1 MRRMRAMRS
10 FGLLEAAALA
20 AISFAG
26 GAAAAAPG
34 HNVPGHNV
42 PRHNVIVF
50 VADGLRYG
58 AVDASSAPQ
67 MQAIRREG
75 VDFADSH
82 ALFPTLTTPNASAI
96 ATGHGLGDTGDYAN
110 VVYAGRPALKPAFL
124 SLAPFLEDD
133 AVLGAMNARFGGNYL
148 GETSLLAA
156 ARAAGFQTAAIG
168 KLGPT
173 AIQDVTARDGCSTL
187 LVDDLS
193 GTPDGLP
200 ICPDLV
206 PELKRAGLEPTAPD
220 RGLNTDPG
228 NAIAPGVQVA
238 NVEQQDWFT
247 RVAAEVVLPRFA
259 AAGRPFVLVFWSR
272 DPDGTQHNQG
282 DSLNTLS
289 PGINGATSRAAIRN
303 ADNDLGALRTALKRL
318 GLEASTDIVVTAD
331 HGFATV
337 SRASATSQAARAD
350 YPDVPHGFLPPGFL
364 ALDLGRALGLPVHE
378 PTGLDLAPLNHPKHA
393 SAVLGAD
400 PARPE
405 VVIGANGGSD
415 ALWLPAASPE
425 GRARLAGR
433 IAAALS
439 VQDYTAAIFAADD
452 LGPVPGALP
461 MSAIGLK
468 GQARTPAPD
477 LIVSFRS
484 GAVPGC
490 ERGPDLCAFEVADTE
505 LQQGQGIHG
514 GFDRATTRN
523 MMAAVGPDF
532 RRRFRDLAP
541 VGNVDWA
548 PTLAHILHLDVG
560 GRGALGGRVMA
571 EALREGG
578 APPAV
583 KPLRLSSTPAA
594 NGFVTTLEGQVA
606 DGHLYGD
613 VAGAPGRA
621 VGQRP

>member
-1 MRRMRAMRS
+1 MRS
-10 FGLLEAAALA
+10 PMLLAALVLA
-20 AISFAG
+20 ATSFTG
-26 GAAAAAPG
+26 GARAAGP
-34 HNVPGHNV
+34 PL
-42 PRHNVIVF
+42 HNVIIF

-67 MQAIRREG
+67 MQAIGSEG

-96 ATGHGLGDTGDYAN
+96 ATGHGLGDTGDFAN
-110 VVYAGRPALKPAFL
+110 VGYVGQPPLAPAFL
-124 SLAPFLEDD
+124 SLTPFLEDD
-133 AVLGAMNARFGGNYL
+133 AMLGAMNARFGGDYL

-168 KLGPT
+168 KLGPA

-187 LVDDLS
+187 LIDDAS

-200 ICPDLV
+200 LCPDLL
-206 PELKRAGLEPTAPD
+206 PALKHAGLEPTAPD

-247 RVAAEVVLPRFA
+247 RVASEVVLPRFA
-259 AAGRPFVLVFWSR
+259 AARRPFVLVFWSR

-282 DSLNTLS
+282 DSLNVLS
-289 PGINGATSRAAIRN
+289 PGINGATSLAAIRN
-303 ADNDLGALRTALKRL
+303 ADNDLAALRAALRRL

-331 HGFATV
+331 HGFATIC
-337 SRASATSQAARAD
+337 RQSATSPAAKAG
-350 YPDVPHGFLPPGFL
+350 YPDVPQGFLPPGFL
-364 ALDLGRALGLPVHE
+364 ALDLGRTLGLPVHE
-378 PTGLDLAPLNHPKHA
+378 PSGLDLAPLNHPKHA

-400 PARPE
+400 PAHPE

-415 ALWLPAASPE
+415 ALWLPQDSPE
-425 GRARLAGR
+425 GRVRLARR

-439 VQDYTAAIFAADD
+439 AQDYTGAIFAADA
-452 LGPVPGALP
+452 LGPIPGALP
-461 MSAIGLK
+461 MSTIGLK
-468 GQARTPAPD
+468 GDARTPAPD

-484 GAVPGC
+484 GVIPGC
-490 ERGPDLCAFEVADTE
+490 NRGPELCAFEVADTE

-523 MMAAVGPDF
+523 MMAAIGPDF
-532 RRRFRDLAP
+532 RARFQDPAP

-548 PTLAHILHLDVG
+548 PTLAHVLHLEIG
-560 GRGALGGRVMA
+560 GRGALGGRVIA
-571 EALREGG
+571 EALRGG
-578 APPAV
+578 AAAPDTQPRR
-583 KPLRLSSTPAA
+583 LRSPPAA
-594 NGFVTTLEGQVA
+594 NGFATTLEGQEA
-606 DGHLYGD
+606 SGHVYWD
-613 VAGAPGRA
+613 VAGAPRRA
-621 VGQRP
+621 VGQTP